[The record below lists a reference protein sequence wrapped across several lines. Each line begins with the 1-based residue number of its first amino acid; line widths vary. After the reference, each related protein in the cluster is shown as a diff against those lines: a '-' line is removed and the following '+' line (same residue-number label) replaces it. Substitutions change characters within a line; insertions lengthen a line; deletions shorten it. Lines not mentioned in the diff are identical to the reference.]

1 MSVTYLAA
9 KTKSINAVVA
19 MVRLMASSDYKI
31 TSGCFRRNTGFA
43 LSPVLD
49 EMFSSHINTVA
60 YFFCVVSKDRLS
72 NSYV

>member
-1 MSVTYLAA
+1 MLVKYLAA
-9 KTKSINAVVA
+9 KTKSINAYVA
-19 MVRLMASSDYKI
+19 IGRLMASSDHKI
-31 TSGCFRRNTGFA
+31 TSGYLRGNTGFA

-49 EMFSSHINTVA
+49 EMFSFHINTVA